1 MRYEL
6 SLKGDT
12 FTPVVE
18 AFDRRLLATLDR
30 MRKQGLQEGSITLRL
45 NIELWKQFPIDE
57 DGQEHEVFVPT
68 FEHEVSS
75 QIVQKDKTSG
85 KIDEDF
91 VLVRGAD
98 GLPALVS
105 RDSDNLFD
113 MVERHK
119 VNCPEGARED
129 ALGQEAKDDGSAADG

>member
-1 MRYEL
+1 MRYDL

-18 AFDRRLLATLDR
+18 DFDRRLLATLDR
-30 MRKQGLQEGSITLRL
+30 MRRQKLTEGSITLKISIDL
-45 NIELWKQFPIDE
+45 EQEFPIDE

-105 RDSDNLFD
+105 RDSENLFD
-113 MVERHK
+113 MVERMEA
-119 VNCPEGARED
+119 EG
-129 ALGQEAKDDGSAADG
+129 DGTTAAD

>member
-30 MRKQGLQEGSITLRL
+30 MRKQGLQEGSITLRI

-57 DGQEHEVFVPT
+57 DGQEHEIFVPT
-68 FEHEVSS
+68 FDHEVSS
-75 QIVQKDKTSG
+75 QIVQKDKASG

-105 RDSDNLFD
+105 RDSENLFD
-113 MVERHK
+113 MVERM
-119 VNCPEGARED
+119 
-129 ALGQEAKDDGSAADG
+129 EAGDDGGTEAD

>member
-6 SLKGDT
+6 SLRGDT

-30 MRKQGLQEGSITLRL
+30 MRKQELTEGSVTLKIS
-45 NIELWKQFPIDE
+45 IELWKQFPIDE
-57 DGQEHEVFVPT
+57 DGQEHEIFVPT
-68 FEHEVSS
+68 FDHEVSS
-75 QIVQKDKTSG
+75 QIVQKDKASG
-85 KIDEDF
+85 KIDEDV

-113 MVERHK
+113 MVER
-119 VNCPEGARED
+119 
-129 ALGQEAKDDGSAADG
+129 QEAGDDGTTAADRR

>member
-30 MRKQGLQEGSITLRL
+30 MRRQKLTEGSITLKISIDL
-45 NIELWKQFPIDE
+45 EQEFPIDE

-68 FEHEVSS
+68 FDHEVSS
-75 QIVQKDKTSG
+75 QIVQKDRTSG
-85 KIDEDF
+85 KIDKDF

-105 RDSDNLFD
+105 RDSENIFD
-113 MVERHK
+113 MVEKR
-119 VNCPEGARED
+119 GAGD
-129 ALGQEAKDDGSAADG
+129 DDG

>member
-1 MRYEL
+1 MRYDL
-6 SLKGDT
+6 SLRGDT

-30 MRKQGLQEGSITLRL
+30 MRKQELTEGSVTLKIS
-45 NIELWKQFPIDE
+45 IELWKQFPIDE
-57 DGQEHEVFVPT
+57 DGQEHEIFVPT
-68 FEHEVSS
+68 FDHEVSS
-75 QIVQKDKTSG
+75 QIVQKDKASG

-105 RDSDNLFD
+105 RDSENLFD
-113 MVERHK
+113 MVERMEA
-119 VNCPEGARED
+119 EG
-129 ALGQEAKDDGSAADG
+129 DGTTAAD

>member
-6 SLKGDT
+6 SLRGDT

-18 AFDRRLLATLDR
+18 AFDRRLMATLDR
-30 MRKQGLQEGSITLRL
+30 MRKQGLQEGSITLRI

-57 DGQEHEVFVPT
+57 DGQEHEIFVPT
-68 FEHEVSS
+68 FDHEVSS
-75 QIVQKDKTSG
+75 QIVQKDKASG

-105 RDSDNLFD
+105 RDSENLFD
-113 MVERHK
+113 MVERK
-119 VNCPEGARED
+119 
-129 ALGQEAKDDGSAADG
+129 EAGDDGTAAAD

>member
-6 SLKGDT
+6 SLRGDT

-30 MRKQGLQEGSITLRL
+30 MRKQGLNEGSVTLKIS
-45 NIELWKQFPIDE
+45 IELRKQFPIDE
-57 DGQEHEVFVPT
+57 DGQEHEIFVPT
-68 FEHEVSS
+68 FDHEVSS
-75 QIVQKDKTSG
+75 QIVQKDKASG

-105 RDSDNLFD
+105 RDSENLFD
-113 MVERHK
+113 MVER
-119 VNCPEGARED
+119 
-129 ALGQEAKDDGSAADG
+129 QEAGDDGTAAAD

>member
-6 SLKGDT
+6 SLRGDT

-30 MRKQGLQEGSITLRL
+30 MRKQGLNEGSVTLKIS
-45 NIELWKQFPIDE
+45 IELWKQFPIDE
-57 DGQEHEVFVPT
+57 DGKEHEIFVPT
-68 FEHEVSS
+68 FDHEVSS
-75 QIVQKDKTSG
+75 QIVQKDKASG

-105 RDSDNLFD
+105 RDSENIFD
-113 MVERHK
+113 MVERK
-119 VNCPEGARED
+119 EAGDD
-129 ALGQEAKDDGSAADG
+129 A

>member
-1 MRYEL
+1 MRYDL

-30 MRKQGLQEGSITLRL
+30 MRRQKLTEGSVTLKISIDL
-45 NIELWKQFPIDE
+45 EQEFPIDE

-68 FEHEVSS
+68 FDHEVSS

-105 RDSDNLFD
+105 RDSENLFD
-113 MVERHK
+113 MVEKR
-119 VNCPEGARED
+119 GA
-129 ALGQEAKDDGSAADG
+129 GGDGAAADD

>member
-30 MRKQGLQEGSITLRL
+30 MRKQGLQEGSITLRI

-57 DGQEHEVFVPT
+57 DGQEHEIFVPT
-68 FEHEVSS
+68 FDHEVSS
-75 QIVQKDKTSG
+75 QIVQKDKASG

-105 RDSDNLFD
+105 RDSENLFD
-113 MVERHK
+113 MVERK
-119 VNCPEGARED
+119 
-129 ALGQEAKDDGSAADG
+129 EAGDDGTAAAD

>member
-57 DGQEHEVFVPT
+57 DGQEHEIFVPT
-68 FEHEVSS
+68 FDHEVSS
-75 QIVQKDKTSG
+75 QIVQKDKASG

-105 RDSDNLFD
+105 RDSENLFD
-113 MVERHK
+113 MVERK
-119 VNCPEGARED
+119 
-129 ALGQEAKDDGSAADG
+129 EAGDDDG

>member
-30 MRKQGLQEGSITLRL
+30 MRRQKLTEGSITLKISIDL
-45 NIELWKQFPIDE
+45 EQEFPIDE

-68 FEHEVSS
+68 FDHEVSS

-105 RDSDNLFD
+105 RDSENLFD
-113 MVERHK
+113 MVEKR
-119 VNCPEGARED
+119 GA
-129 ALGQEAKDDGSAADG
+129 GDDGGAAAD

>member
-6 SLKGDT
+6 SLRGDT

-18 AFDRRLLATLDR
+18 SFDRRLLATLDR
-30 MRKQGLQEGSITLRL
+30 MRKQGLKEGSIMLKL
-45 NIELWKQFPIDE
+45 SIDLEQEFPIDE
-57 DGQEHEVFVPT
+57 DGQEHEIFVPT
-68 FEHEVSS
+68 FDHEVSS
-75 QIVQKDKTSG
+75 QIVQKDKASG

-105 RDSDNLFD
+105 RDSENLFD
-113 MVERHK
+113 MVERM
-119 VNCPEGARED
+119 
-129 ALGQEAKDDGSAADG
+129 EAGNDDG

>member
-45 NIELWKQFPIDE
+45 NIELWKHFPIDE
-57 DGQEHEVFVPT
+57 DGQEHEIFVPT
-68 FEHEVSS
+68 FDHEISS
-75 QIVQKDKTSG
+75 QIVQKDKASG

-105 RDSDNLFD
+105 RDSENLFD
-113 MVERHK
+113 MVERK
-119 VNCPEGARED
+119 
-129 ALGQEAKDDGSAADG
+129 EAGDDGTTAAD

>member
-6 SLKGDT
+6 SLRGDT

-30 MRKQGLQEGSITLRL
+30 MRKQGLEEGSITLRI

-57 DGQEHEVFVPT
+57 DRQEHEIFVPT
-68 FEHEVSS
+68 FDHEVSS
-75 QIVQKDKTSG
+75 QIVQKDKASG

-105 RDSDNLFD
+105 RDSENLFD
-113 MVERHK
+113 MVERK
-119 VNCPEGARED
+119 
-129 ALGQEAKDDGSAADG
+129 EAGSDDG

>member
-1 MRYEL
+1 MRYDL

-18 AFDRRLLATLDR
+18 DFDCRLLATLDR
-30 MRKQGLQEGSITLRL
+30 MRRQKLTEGSITLKISIDL
-45 NIELWKQFPIDE
+45 EQEFPIDE

-75 QIVQKDKTSG
+75 QIVQKDKVSG

-105 RDSDNLFD
+105 RDNVNLFD
-113 MVERHK
+113 MVER
-119 VNCPEGARED
+119 
-129 ALGQEAKDDGSAADG
+129 QEAEGDGATAAD

>member
-18 AFDRRLLATLDR
+18 AFDRRLLTTLDR
-30 MRKQGLQEGSITLRL
+30 MRRQGLQEGSITLRL
-45 NIELWKQFPIDE
+45 NIELSKQWPIDE
-57 DGQEHEVFVPT
+57 DGQEHEVFVPA

-75 QIVQKDKTSG
+75 QIVQKDKASG

-98 GLPALVS
+98 GMPALVS
-105 RDSDNLFD
+105 RDSENLFD
-113 MVERHK
+113 MVERM
-119 VNCPEGARED
+119 
-129 ALGQEAKDDGSAADG
+129 EAGDDGG

>member
-1 MRYEL
+1 MRYDL

-30 MRKQGLQEGSITLRL
+30 MRRQKLTEGSITLKISIDL
-45 NIELWKQFPIDE
+45 EQEFPIDE

-68 FEHEVSS
+68 FDHEVSS

-105 RDSDNLFD
+105 RDSENLFD
-113 MVERHK
+113 MVEKR
-119 VNCPEGARED
+119 GA
-129 ALGQEAKDDGSAADG
+129 GGDGAAADD

>member
-57 DGQEHEVFVPT
+57 DGQEHEIFVPT
-68 FEHEVSS
+68 FDHEVSS
-75 QIVQKDKTSG
+75 QIVQKDKASG

-105 RDSDNLFD
+105 RDSENLFD
-113 MVERHK
+113 MVERMEA
-119 VNCPEGARED
+119 EG
-129 ALGQEAKDDGSAADG
+129 DGTTAAD

>member
-30 MRKQGLQEGSITLRL
+30 MRKQGLNEGSVTLKIS
-45 NIELWKQFPIDE
+45 IELWKQFPIDE
-57 DGQEHEVFVPT
+57 DGQEHEIFVPT
-68 FEHEVSS
+68 FDHEVSS
-75 QIVQKDKTSG
+75 QIVQKDKASG

-105 RDSDNLFD
+105 RDSENIFD
-113 MVERHK
+113 MVERK
-119 VNCPEGARED
+119 
-129 ALGQEAKDDGSAADG
+129 EAGDDGITAAD

>member
-30 MRKQGLQEGSITLRL
+30 MRRQKLTEGSITLKISIDL
-45 NIELWKQFPIDE
+45 EQEFPIDE

-68 FEHEVSS
+68 FDHEVSS

-85 KIDEDF
+85 KIDKDF

-105 RDSDNLFD
+105 RDSENLFD
-113 MVERHK
+113 MVER
-119 VNCPEGARED
+119 
-129 ALGQEAKDDGSAADG
+129 QEADGDGTTAAD

>member
-6 SLKGDT
+6 SLRGDT

-30 MRKQGLQEGSITLRL
+30 MRKQELTEGSVTLKIS
-45 NIELWKQFPIDE
+45 IELWKQFPIDE
-57 DGQEHEVFVPT
+57 DGQEHEIFVPT
-68 FEHEVSS
+68 FDHEVSS

-85 KIDEDF
+85 KIDKTSGKIDKDF

-113 MVERHK
+113 MVERMEA
-119 VNCPEGARED
+119 EG
-129 ALGQEAKDDGSAADG
+129 DGTTAAD

>member
-1 MRYEL
+1 MRYDL
-6 SLKGDT
+6 SLRGDT

-18 AFDRRLLATLDR
+18 AFDRRLLASLDR
-30 MRKQGLQEGSITLRL
+30 MRKQELTEGSVTLKIS
-45 NIELWKQFPIDE
+45 IELWKQFPIDE
-57 DGQEHEVFVPT
+57 DGQEHEIFVPT
-68 FEHEVSS
+68 FDHEVSS

-85 KIDEDF
+85 KIDKDF

-113 MVERHK
+113 MVERMEA
-119 VNCPEGARED
+119 EG
-129 ALGQEAKDDGSAADG
+129 DGTTAAD

>member
-30 MRKQGLQEGSITLRL
+30 MRRQKLTEGSITLKISIDL
-45 NIELWKQFPIDE
+45 EQEFPIDE

-68 FEHEVSS
+68 FDHEVFVPTFDHEVSS

-85 KIDEDF
+85 KIDKDF

-105 RDSDNLFD
+105 RDSENLFD
-113 MVERHK
+113 MVERM
-119 VNCPEGARED
+119 
-129 ALGQEAKDDGSAADG
+129 EAGDDGGTEAD

>member
-6 SLKGDT
+6 SLRGDT

-30 MRKQGLQEGSITLRL
+30 MRKQKLTEGSITLKISIDL
-45 NIELWKQFPIDE
+45 EQEFPIDE
-57 DGQEHEVFVPT
+57 DGQEHEIFVPT
-68 FEHEVSS
+68 FDHEVSS
-75 QIVQKDKTSG
+75 QIVQKDKASG

-105 RDSDNLFD
+105 RNSENLFD
-113 MVERHK
+113 MVERK
-119 VNCPEGARED
+119 
-129 ALGQEAKDDGSAADG
+129 EAGDDGTAADD

>member
-57 DGQEHEVFVPT
+57 DGQEHEIFVPT
-68 FEHEVSS
+68 FDHEVSS
-75 QIVQKDKTSG
+75 QIVQKDKASG

-105 RDSDNLFD
+105 RDSENLFD
-113 MVERHK
+113 MVERK
-119 VNCPEGARED
+119 
-129 ALGQEAKDDGSAADG
+129 EAGDDGTTAAD

>member
-30 MRKQGLQEGSITLRL
+30 MRKQKLTEGSITLKISIDL
-45 NIELWKQFPIDE
+45 EQEFPIDE
-57 DGQEHEVFVPT
+57 DGQEHEIFVPT
-68 FEHEVSS
+68 FDHEVSS
-75 QIVQKDKTSG
+75 QIVQKDKASG

-105 RDSDNLFD
+105 RDSENIFD
-113 MVERHK
+113 MVERK
-119 VNCPEGARED
+119 
-129 ALGQEAKDDGSAADG
+129 EAGSDVG

>member
-6 SLKGDT
+6 SLRGDT

-57 DGQEHEVFVPT
+57 DGQEHEIFVPT
-68 FEHEVSS
+68 FDHEVSS
-75 QIVQKDKTSG
+75 QIVQKDKASG

-91 VLVRGAD
+91 VLVRGSD

-105 RDSDNLFD
+105 RDSENLFD
-113 MVERHK
+113 MVER
-119 VNCPEGARED
+119 
-129 ALGQEAKDDGSAADG
+129 QEAGNDVGSGIE

>member
-30 MRKQGLQEGSITLRL
+30 MRKQGLNEGSVTLKIS
-45 NIELWKQFPIDE
+45 IELWKQFPIDE
-57 DGQEHEVFVPT
+57 DGQEHEIFVPT
-68 FEHEVSS
+68 FDHEVSS
-75 QIVQKDKTSG
+75 QIVQKDKASG

-105 RDSDNLFD
+105 RDSENLFD
-113 MVERHK
+113 MVERK
-119 VNCPEGARED
+119 
-129 ALGQEAKDDGSAADG
+129 EAGSDDG

>member
-57 DGQEHEVFVPT
+57 DGQEHEVFVPS

-75 QIVQKDKTSG
+75 QIVQKDKASG

-105 RDSDNLFD
+105 RDSENLFD
-113 MVERHK
+113 MVERK
-119 VNCPEGARED
+119 EAGDD
-129 ALGQEAKDDGSAADG
+129 A

>member
-6 SLKGDT
+6 SLKGVT

-30 MRKQGLQEGSITLRL
+30 MRKQGLNEGSVTLKIS
-45 NIELWKQFPIDE
+45 IELWKQFPIDE

-75 QIVQKDKTSG
+75 QIVQKDKASG

-98 GLPALVS
+98 GMPALVS
-105 RDSDNLFD
+105 RDSENLFD
-113 MVERHK
+113 MVERK
-119 VNCPEGARED
+119 EAGDD
-129 ALGQEAKDDGSAADG
+129 A

>member
-1 MRYEL
+1 M
-6 SLKGDT
+6 
-12 FTPVVE
+12 
-18 AFDRRLLATLDR
+18 
-30 MRKQGLQEGSITLRL
+30 
-45 NIELWKQFPIDE
+45 
-57 DGQEHEVFVPT
+57 PT

-105 RDSDNLFD
+105 RDSENLFD
-113 MVERHK
+113 MVERK
-119 VNCPEGARED
+119 EAGSDGAT
-129 ALGQEAKDDGSAADG
+129 AAD

>member
-6 SLKGDT
+6 SLRGDT

-30 MRKQGLQEGSITLRL
+30 MRKQKLTEGSITLKISIDL
-45 NIELWKQFPIDE
+45 EQEFPIDE
-57 DGQEHEVFVPT
+57 DGQEHEIFVPT
-68 FEHEVSS
+68 FDHEVSS
-75 QIVQKDKTSG
+75 QIVQKDKASG

-105 RDSDNLFD
+105 RNSENLFD
-113 MVERHK
+113 MVERK
-119 VNCPEGARED
+119 
-129 ALGQEAKDDGSAADG
+129 EAGSDVG

>member
-1 MRYEL
+1 MSYDL
-6 SLKGDT
+6 SLRGDT

-30 MRKQGLQEGSITLRL
+30 MRKQELTEGSVTLKIS
-45 NIELWKQFPIDE
+45 IELWKQFPIDE
-57 DGQEHEVFVPT
+57 DGQEHEIFVPT
-68 FEHEVSS
+68 FDHEVSS

-85 KIDEDF
+85 KIDKDF

-113 MVERHK
+113 MVERMEA
-119 VNCPEGARED
+119 EG
-129 ALGQEAKDDGSAADG
+129 DGTTAAD

>member
-6 SLKGDT
+6 SLRGDT

-30 MRKQGLQEGSITLRL
+30 MRRQKLTEGSITLKISIDL
-45 NIELWKQFPIDE
+45 EQEFPIDE
-57 DGQEHEVFVPT
+57 DGQEHEIFVPT
-68 FEHEVSS
+68 FDHEVSS
-75 QIVQKDKTSG
+75 QIVQKDRTSG
-85 KIDEDF
+85 KIDKDF

-105 RDSDNLFD
+105 RDSENIFD
-113 MVERHK
+113 MVEKR
-119 VNCPEGARED
+119 GAGD
-129 ALGQEAKDDGSAADG
+129 DDG

>member
-30 MRKQGLQEGSITLRL
+30 MRKQGLNEGSVTLKIS
-45 NIELWKQFPIDE
+45 IELWKQFPIDE
-57 DGQEHEVFVPT
+57 DGQEHEIFVPT
-68 FEHEVSS
+68 FDHEVSS
-75 QIVQKDKTSG
+75 QIVQKDKASG

-105 RDSDNLFD
+105 RDSENLFD
-113 MVERHK
+113 MVERK
-119 VNCPEGARED
+119 
-129 ALGQEAKDDGSAADG
+129 EAGDDGTTAAD

>member
-1 MRYEL
+1 MRYDL

-18 AFDRRLLATLDR
+18 DFDRRLLATLDR
-30 MRKQGLQEGSITLRL
+30 MRRQKLTEGSITLKISIDL
-45 NIELWKQFPIDE
+45 EQEFPIDE

-105 RDSDNLFD
+105 RDSENLFD
-113 MVERHK
+113 MVERK
-119 VNCPEGARED
+119 
-129 ALGQEAKDDGSAADG
+129 EAGSDVG